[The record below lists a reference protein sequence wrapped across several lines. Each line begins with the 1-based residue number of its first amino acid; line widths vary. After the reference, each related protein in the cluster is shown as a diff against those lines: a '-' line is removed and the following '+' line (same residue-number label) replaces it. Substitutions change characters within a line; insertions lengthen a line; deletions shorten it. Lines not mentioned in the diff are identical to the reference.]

1 MTNTLMEEFFSVY
14 HFKSLIKDPTC
25 SKNPEKPT
33 TIDHL
38 LTNHRRCFQHSGV
51 YETSLSDFCWLTLTV
66 LKVYHCKQNPKIIQ
80 YRDYKNFTNEHFR
93 RYLLRELSFQNVQPN
108 EFDKF
113 KFIASKLLNS
123 HAPLKEKYIRCN
135 QAVFMNKQLR
145 KAIMTRTRLLNKLRK
160 FNCPENQL
168 AYKRQRNYCVKLLK
182 RSKKD
187 FYNNLNAKRVTDNK
201 KFLENY

>member
-1 MTNTLMEEFFSVY
+1 M
-14 HFKSLIKDPTC
+14 
-25 SKNPEKPT
+25 
-33 TIDHL
+33 
-38 LTNHRRCFQHSGV
+38 
-51 YETSLSDFCWLTLTV
+51 
-66 LKVYHCKQNPKIIQ
+66 KVYHCKHNPKIVQ
-80 YRDYKNFTNEHFR
+80 YRDYKNFTNEHFTR
-93 RYLLRELSFQNVQPN
+93 DLLRQLSFQNIQPN

-123 HAPLKEKYIRCN
+123 HAPLKKKYIRCN

-168 AYKRQRNYCVKLLK
+168 AYKRQRNYRVKLPK

-187 FYNNLNAKRVTDNK
+187 FYNNLNVKKVTDHKHFWKTIKPNFTDK
-201 KFLENY
+201 VLKDEK